1 MGQTETNLSKNF
13 VKELSKQSREFCII
27 GLVGKIRSGTSDV
40 CSLLTMPDFTGLM
53 DLPAV
58 YQEESAPD
66 ARDYRI
72 IFRYLRE
79 NWKPFVELSVTS
91 VIVSFLLDLT
101 PKELEALPSPSRKSD
116 ESVGTSIYRILEQQ
130 CTGEQLKDFKR
141 AVLSKAVLADAI
153 LRRPSNTQK
162 TCVVDSPNPLL
173 KKSYDNFFSKDL
185 TCEKFFSEWK
195 KIKQRLNGAEA
206 APNAPSNARDNI
218 NESCYDDFFFCFGV
232 LPVLEDALKTGLKG
246 DDKYPLAFQNFGNN
260 IRATGS
266 VTGIS
271 SDDSFKIEAKNL
283 FALPKRV
290 NSFIKLLRRYPLIVP
305 SETEAES
312 EKSAAQRS
320 PVYVVINNFKNIFE
334 AYYFKRRYSA
344 FYLMA
349 VSCDEAMR
357 RDKFETRANYTLANL
372 REDLSSGKKIFKAT
386 TESKCFNKGATPK
399 DEESFQNLLNSYKE
413 ELGNNEAILEFIVQI
428 FYSNDKL
435 RKFSYDKNLAPFI
448 LQDVVTCIENA
459 DIFVTRD
466 YQEPNWQYDQQLIRQ
481 IGRIMTLILH
491 PGLLTPTRIERC
503 MQVAMTAKLN
513 SGCLSRQV
521 GAVVTDMHYNILSLG
536 WNDAPCG
543 AESCLRRNF
552 FDLARKSDKSAYSD
566 YELGDEAFRNY
577 VATAKKVLGSRMKE
591 LGGLPLA
598 FCFKDMHQDL
608 IMQRDQIYTR
618 ALHGEERA
626 LAACDNE
633 RAKGGYL
640 FTTSSPCELCA
651 KRAKEAGISKI
662 YYIEQYP
669 GISRSHIIC
678 VGPEETRSEYVS
690 FVGAVG
696 LAYNKLYTPL
706 IPYKDEL
713 AALDFSITGA
723 YRSAQDD
730 SKSKSQPE
738 RRSNPEGEDS
748 TSSQPKRTRPRGR
761 SHQDQQSGQ

>member
-1 MGQTETNLSKNF
+1 MDQEEMNLSKEF
-13 VKELSKQSREFCII
+13 VKELSQQSREFCII

-40 CSLLTMPDFTGLM
+40 CSLLTRPDFPSLM

-58 YQEESAPD
+58 YQEGFATD
-66 ARDYRI
+66 AREYRI

-79 NWKPFVELSVTS
+79 NWKPFLELSVTS
-91 VIVSFLLDLT
+91 VIVSYLLDL
-101 PKELEALPSPSRKSD
+101 KLEKLKMLPSPSRNSD
-116 ESVGTSIYRILEQQ
+116 ESIGISIHRILEQ
-130 CTGEQLKDFKR
+130 CTNKEVEDFKL
-141 AVLSKAVLADAI
+141 AVLKKISLAEAI
-153 LRRPSNTQK
+153 LGQSFCSEDIWKANIQN
-162 TCVVDSPNPLL
+162 PNL
-173 KKSYDNFFSKDL
+173 KKAYDSFFSDSINYD
-185 TCEKFFSEWK
+185 KFFSEWK
-195 KIKQRLNGAEA
+195 NTKQHLDNRNVE
-206 APNAPSNARDNI
+206 PNNAHNI
-218 NESCYDDFFFCFGV
+218 YDDFLFCFGV
-232 LPVLEDALKTGLKG
+232 LPALEDALKNGLKG

-260 IRATGS
+260 IRATGN
-266 VTGIS
+266 VIGIP
-271 SDDSFKIEAKNL
+271 SDDSSQIEAKNL

-290 NSFIKLLRRYPLIVP
+290 NSFIKLLRSYPVKDSLEEGNV
-305 SETEAES
+305 SESSTV
-312 EKSAAQRS
+312 QRS

-357 RDKFETRANYTLANL
+357 RDKFKKLANYALTNL
-372 REDLSSGKKIFKAT
+372 REDLSSGKKIFKMARDA
-386 TESKCFNKGATPK
+386 KCFTEDVDLQNK
-399 DEESFQNLLNSYKE
+399 ESIKKLLDDYKR
-413 ELGNNEAILEFIVQI
+413 ELGDNEAILEFIVQI

-435 RKFSYDKNLAPFI
+435 RKFSYYKNLSPFV

-466 YQEPNWQYDQQLIRQ
+466 YREPKWQYDHQLIRQ

-491 PGLLTPTRIERC
+491 PGLLTPTRVERC

-521 GAVVTDMHYNILSLG
+521 GAVVTDKNYNILSLG

-543 AESCLRRNF
+543 AESCIRRNF
-552 FDLARKSDKSAYSD
+552 FDLARKSDKTAYSD
-566 YELGDEAFRNY
+566 YELGNEEFRSY
-577 VATAKKVLGSRMKE
+577 VAEAKNVLGGKMKE

-598 FCFKDMHQDL
+598 FCFKDIYQDL
-608 IMQRDQIYTR
+608 IKQRDQIYTR

-633 RAKGGYL
+633 RSKGGYL

-669 GISRSHIIC
+669 GISRTHIIYA
-678 VGPEETRSEYVS
+678 GPKETRSEYVS

-713 AALDFSITGA
+713 AALDFSVTGA
-723 YRSAQDD
+723 YKSAQDD
-730 SKSKSQPE
+730 EPKSPSEVCPPKSGASPTNQLGDF
-738 RRSNPEGEDS
+738 SQEG
-748 TSSQPKRTRPRGR
+748 QL
-761 SHQDQQSGQ
+761 HQDQ